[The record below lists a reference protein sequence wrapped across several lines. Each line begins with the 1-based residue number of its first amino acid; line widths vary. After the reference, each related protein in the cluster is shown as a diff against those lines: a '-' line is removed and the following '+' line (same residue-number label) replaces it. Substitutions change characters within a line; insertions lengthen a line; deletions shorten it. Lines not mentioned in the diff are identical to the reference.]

1 MLELS
6 VSSKFN
12 AEWALLTHLRDF
24 GREAAG
30 PWLEKHYKDIGH
42 RSTLDT
48 SFLFEESLR
57 PAHLP
62 EGAVRKKKEKPIMG
76 N

>member
-12 AEWALLTHLRDF
+12 AEWAFLTYLRDA
-24 GREAAG
+24 GREAGDQFLAN
-30 PWLEKHYKDIGH
+30 HYTDIGH
-42 RSTLDT
+42 RSTFDL
-48 SFLFEESLR
+48 SFPFEESLS

-62 EGAVRKKKEKPIMG
+62 EGAVRQKRDAS
-76 N
+76 